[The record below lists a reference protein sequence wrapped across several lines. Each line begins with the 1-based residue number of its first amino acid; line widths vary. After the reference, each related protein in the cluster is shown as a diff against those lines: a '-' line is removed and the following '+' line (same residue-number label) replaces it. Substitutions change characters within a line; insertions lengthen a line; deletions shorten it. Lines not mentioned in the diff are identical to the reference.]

1 MSRDENDP
9 QVNLNEKPIEQLRDC
24 LSLLVPPLRLAKI
37 AAVAATDGLEKNIP
51 ETTARLT
58 GGEYF
63 KLSNTKS
70 FERDLATISNH
81 IPNRYVLSFQPQSPH
96 PGFHALALRVP
107 GYVGLEVFA
116 RGGYWAEDSPPHF
129 PPGQPK

>member
-1 MSRDENDP
+1 
-9 QVNLNEKPIEQLRDC
+9 V
-24 LSLLVPPLRLAKI
+24 
-37 AAVAATDGLEKNIP
+37 
-51 ETTARLT
+51 
-58 GGEYF
+58 GEYF

-70 FERDLATISNH
+70 FGRDLATISNH

-107 GYVGLEVFA
+107 GYVGLEAFA

-129 PPGQPK
+129 PPRSAQVILAPPKVKWRRLKPDALRPYRKRRF